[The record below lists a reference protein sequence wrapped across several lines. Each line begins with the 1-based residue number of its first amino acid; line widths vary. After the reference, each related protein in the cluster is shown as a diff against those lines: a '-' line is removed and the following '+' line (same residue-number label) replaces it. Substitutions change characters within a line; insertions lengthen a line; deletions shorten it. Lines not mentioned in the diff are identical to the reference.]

1 MRYAKYIQ
9 QMTHLDRLQAE
20 LRNHLELSKKL
31 THKWMTYASHRDT
44 GLVYDTQILDEQ
56 VEYIRNEIEKV
67 KKELGDDTN
76 N

>member
-1 MRYAKYIQ
+1 
-9 QMTHLDRLQAE
+9 
-20 LRNHLELSKKL
+20 
-31 THKWMTYASHRDT
+31 MTYASHRDT

-56 VEYIRNEIEKV
+56 VEYIRDEIEKV